1 VAYLDLLKVG
11 ESVTLRNIERTR
23 EYTGKVV
30 RINGSVDQSSQTIT
44 AFIQV
49 SSPELKAGMYL
60 EAELDARQ
68 AEDTYELSRKL
79 LLDGDQVFVVRDT
92 VLATQ
97 SVEPVYFKERTV
109 VVRGLEDG
117 TELLAQTLPGAYPG
131 MSVQVVEQPKSLG
144 QTNGN

>member
-1 VAYLDLLKVG
+1 
-11 ESVTLRNIERTR
+11 
-23 EYTGKVV
+23 
-30 RINGSVDQSSQTIT
+30 
-44 AFIQV
+44 
-49 SSPELKAGMYL
+49 MYL

-109 VVRGLEDG
+109 VVRGLKDG